1 MFTTMISDIIVILGF
16 LLLDQKC
23 KSNGFHSNKAC
34 RNIAISNAC
43 QHVNNDNDDSDSTDL
58 N

>member
-1 MFTTMISDIIVILGF
+1 MISDIIVILGF